1 MTLETQLVSRSS
13 GTDAVDMTVQLYA
26 PHAGQWRVHQALE
39 KHRFV
44 TAVCGRRFGKTLCGD
59 NELIKHAC
67 HTPYSVNW
75 WVAPSYR
82 QAETPFEQAA
92 RACYHLL
99 ARKPNET
106 KLKLT
111 LKNGATAEYRS
122 ADNYENLRGDGPNF
136 IVIDEAR
143 KIRRAAWE
151 DVLRPA
157 IADHQSQVLFITTPQ
172 GHDWVYGLYAKG
184 QDVLEPQYASLQ
196 LPTAANPFIP
206 REEIEHAR
214 RTLPDRTFRQEF
226 LAEFI
231 DDAGVFRN
239 VSACIG
245 GVLAPPVLD
254 HTYVLGW
261 DIAKYQDFS
270 VMTVI
275 DVQLRRVVAWKRLN
289 LIEYPIQLAHV
300 IAISRLYNDAAV
312 IMDSTGVGD
321 PLFDFLRAAG
331 ITVEGYYLTNASKN
345 KLIDELVV
353 AIEHVHVQFPDI
365 PELVSELN
373 IFSYKITEARNIVY
387 SAPDGEHD
395 DCVFSLAL
403 AVHGIGSNLDIAI
416 VGRATRASTQQD
428 LPRAWETKDEA
439 VERRQV
445 QAAHVLQQLRTG
457 QGLIRTQWGAQSQGN
472 RFEEDDER
480 GGIA

>member
-1 MTLETQLVSRSS
+1 MTLEAQLTTRTSD
-13 GTDAVDMTVQLYA
+13 TNAVDMTVELYA
-26 PHAGQWRVHQALE
+26 PHRGQMRIHKALE
-39 KHRFV
+39 THRFV

-67 HTPYSVNW
+67 AVPYSVNW

-111 LKNGATAEYRS
+111 LKNGAIAEFRS

-136 IVIDEAR
+136 IVVDEAR
-143 KIRRAAWE
+143 KIRRQAWE

-157 IADHQSQVLFITTPQ
+157 IADHESQVLFITTPQ
-172 GHDWVYGLYAKG
+172 GHDWVYGLYANG
-184 QDVLEPQYASLQ
+184 QDPLQGEYASLQ
-196 LPTAANPFIP
+196 LPTSANPFIP
-206 REEIEHAR
+206 RREIEHAR

-239 VSACIG
+239 VNACIG

-275 DVQLRRVVAWKRLN
+275 DVNLRRVVAWKRLN
-289 LIEYPIQLAHV
+289 LIEYPLQIAHVATLAH
-300 IAISRLYNDAAV
+300 LYNDAAV

-321 PLFDFLRAAG
+321 PIFDMLRQLG
-331 ITVEGYYLTNASKN
+331 MTVEGYYLTNASKN

-353 AIEHVHVQFPDI
+353 AIEHVHVQFPNI
-365 PELVSELN
+365 PELVNELN

-387 SAPDGEHD
+387 SAPDGMHD

-416 VGRATRASTQQD
+416 AGRSRRAD
-428 LPRAWETKDEA
+428 EEAPRAWETKDE
-439 VERRQV
+439 VIERRQA

-457 QGLIRTQWGAQSQGN
+457 QGLIRTQWGAASQGN
-472 RFEEDDER
+472 RFEEDDE